1 MSNVVELRQR
11 DVPLEGSSIHV
22 VEAGPAS
29 GPCVLL
35 LHGWPQSSSS
45 WKEIMA
51 LAAADT
57 RVAAID
63 LPGVGHSSGAAPSG
77 SKREPAAKV
86 HALIDKLQL
95 TGVTLVGHDVG
106 GMVAYAYLRRYQD
119 IARVVIMDTVIPGL
133 DPWSE
138 VLRNPYIWHFA
149 FHAIPKLPEQLVQ
162 GQQASY
168 FDFFFDVLSVDP
180 TKVTPQARAEYADA
194 YRTDTALAAGFDFY
208 RAFAQ
213 DANDNTDASST
224 GLLTHRSS

>member
-1 MSNVVELRQR
+1 M
-11 DVPLEGSSIHV
+11 
-22 VEAGPAS
+22 
-29 GPCVLL
+29 
-35 LHGWPQSSSS
+35 
-45 WKEIMA
+45 
-51 LAAADT
+51 
-57 RVAAID
+57 
-63 LPGVGHSSGAAPSG
+63 
-77 SKREPAAKV
+77 
-86 HALIDKLQL
+86 
-95 TGVTLVGHDVG
+95 
-106 GMVAYAYLRRYQD
+106 RRYQD

-224 GLLTHRSS
+224 GPLDTPVLYIRGERESGDIATYAKGLQDAGLTNLTTALVPNAGHFTQQEMPADVWQTIHDFTARPATPAPSQSHRDR